1 MVEKEREKV
10 TDVNNSYIYTPGF
23 PTYPNYQTYWYG
35 PRVTKT
41 VVVEKFYDAEGRLV
55 REVTT
60 TTESPYGTTYGTT
73 AGAINVQ
80 GGNSNIITYETND
93 STTVAEPKVGKHRKK
108 G

>member
-10 TDVNNSYIYTPGF
+10 TDVNNSYI
-23 PTYPNYQTYWYG
+23 TYPSYPTHYYYQWPT
-35 PRVTKT
+35 RTTKT

-55 REVTT
+55 KEVTT
-60 TTESPYGTTYGTT
+60 TTESPYGVTYGTT

-80 GGNSNIITYETND
+80 GGNSNIITYETNGP
-93 STTVAEPKVGKHRKK
+93 TTVAEPKVGKHRKK